1 MQSELLH
8 EKDGKRT
15 FALILED
22 RPWSCLQQFAVRE
35 RLAAA
40 QITAI
45 GAMSS
50 DTLDFFHW
58 EENVSA
64 DPG

>member
-1 MQSELLH
+1 L
-8 EKDGKRT
+8 
-15 FALILED
+15 
-22 RPWSCLQQFAVRE
+22 CLQQFAVRE

-58 EENVSA
+58 EGNVSA